1 MTDEAEVAEAPTE
14 VAQATETADIEST
27 TPETAEAKPEVG
39 ISSEDAD
46 TPKAESGD
54 EPTEKE
60 RKKNSFQDR
69 INQKTR
75 QAKEAE
81 QRARQAEEATEDYRR
96 QLEEIQANAPK
107 MPSLEEYDYDQEK
120 YTQAMA
126 EYNAAANRSAVQ
138 DALTDQQ
145 RFQAD
150 QAKKEAQQAMVH
162 AFTERTGAFRDEH
175 ADFDTVVQDPSFK
188 QGAAMTQAILI
199 ADNGPAIAYHL
210 AKNPGLTNDINQMN
224 PVAAAMELGRI
235 SGRLATEAPV
245 KTTNTPTPV
254 TPINTSSKGSEK
266 TPHEMSA
273 DEYRKF
279 RGYSK

>member
-1 MTDEAEVAEAPTE
+1 MTDEAENAEAVET
-14 VAQATETADIEST
+14 AETADIEST
-27 TPETAEAKPEVG
+27 ETPEVAEATQEVEV
-39 ISSEDAD
+39 SSEDAEP
-46 TPKAESGD
+46 TKSEAESGD

-60 RKKNSFQDR
+60 RKKNSFQER

-81 QRARQAEEATEDYRR
+81 QRARQAEEATEDYKR

-107 MPSLEEYDYDQEK
+107 MPTLEEFDYDQTQ

-150 QAKKEAQQAMVH
+150 QAKKEAQQAMVQ

-175 ADFDTVVQDPSFK
+175 ADFDTVVQDPNFK

-245 KTTNTPTPV
+245 KTTKTPTPV
-254 TPINTSSKGSEK
+254 TPISTASKGSEK
-266 TPHEMSA
+266 SPDEMSA